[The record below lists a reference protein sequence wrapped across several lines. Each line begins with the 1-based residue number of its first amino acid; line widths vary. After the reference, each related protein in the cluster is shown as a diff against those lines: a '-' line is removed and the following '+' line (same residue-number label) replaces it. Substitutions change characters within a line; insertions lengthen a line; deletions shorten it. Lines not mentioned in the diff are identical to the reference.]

1 MANYAR
7 LIINQTDETLISLTW
22 EAPSAPNGALR
33 DWTITAT
40 MVETFSQTPVSPRS
54 WTYPVGITRARL
66 LGLTPATRYNITICV
81 GNSFGTGPLIY
92 ELVWTHIAE
101 PTQPDTPEVLK
112 KGQSTITVKLKPVI
126 NEFGPVSR
134 YKIIVSTDE
143 RNFFEDNCLKSWIES
158 QNDNLT
164 YYITAE
170 LCPKAQG
177 GGTRS
182 NHSLLLY
189 QGCCGE
195 GGVCGPLVIE
205 KTVNLTYAYYE
216 VNSLYRR
223 LPPVIRDQPDVL
235 NETEFVVGDGKRYS
249 CDSDKSW
256 YNVPLASKDQ
266 YHVSLGIVSSFQGLT
281 KTSYSSASP
290 SHNGVILLYA
300 PPDEEDGVSEGL
312 LTFLKIAIV
321 IGGLLLVMSIVI
333 FLLIRRK
340 YGGHHYRRR
349 DQQEL
354 NIRGAVTEVENS
366 AFVYDEYLPEE
377 EERKVDYYDMLHQ
390 RIWNIPRNFLDIWP
404 EVLSEGSFGTIYRG
418 TVQRKSQ
425 STDVAIYAILD
436 SELATEDKRSML
448 EGLDILVRGGDHYNT
463 LSLTGTCESQDTLYI
478 VMEYHPATLKDVLLQ
493 SRCLQ
498 HGENPKSKFCSLSES
513 AVFEFIVGIAQGM
526 DFLASKKIVHKQL
539 SCSNV
544 LMADGVIPK
553 ITGFGVAQ
561 FNRTSKKPPLL
572 PRSLQECQSRFGH
585 LPNTKHLLANNKM
598 FTNSVP
604 QQTMFVQCRRI
615 LMLFKSYS
623 EKQDYTRWSAQ
634 EVLARRIYVTK
645 SDVWSFG
652 ILVWEVCAL
661 GGTPYRQTANEQVAG
676 AILRGLR
683 LHQLHYVGDSL
694 YQFMLQCWQI
704 DVDERPSFPQI
715 LTDLNVLCTDS
726 ENK

>member
-1 MANYAR
+1 MHLKKMQLVYLLTLLMWIHIDIVENAEVPGYYVGCFRYHYPDNDAPDFTHKIDGTAAAQTVENCLAECLKQFFRFVGLMNGQSCWCGSSFGSQGAALCPQTCYGNSSQICGGFQALSVYNTGRMVPGPPKR

-22 EAPSAPNGALR
+22 EAPSAPNGALT

-40 MVETFSQTPVSPRS
+40 MVETFSQAPVSPRS

-66 LGLTPATRYNITICV
+66 LGLTPATRYNISICV
-81 GNSFGTGPLIY
+81 ANTFGTGPIIY
-92 ELVWTHIAE
+92 DLVWTHIAE
-101 PTQPDTPEVLK
+101 PTQPESPEVLK
-112 KGQSTITVKLKPVI
+112 KGQSTITIKLKPVI

-134 YKIIVSTDE
+134 YKIVVSTDE
-143 RNFFEDNCLKSWIES
+143 RNFFDDNCLKSWNES
-158 QNDNLT
+158 QNENLT
-164 YYITAE
+164 YYIAAE
-170 LCPKAQG
+170 LCPK
-177 GGTRS
+177 
-182 NHSLLLY
+182 
-189 QGCCGE
+189 E
-195 GGVCGPLVIE
+195 
-205 KTVNLTYAYYE
+205 
-216 VNSLYRR
+216 
-223 LPPVIRDQPDVL
+223 VL

-256 YNVPLASKDQ
+256 YNVPLAANYQ
-266 YHVSLGIVSSFQGLT
+266 YHVSLGVVSSFQGIT
-281 KTSYSSASP
+281 KTSYSSTSP
-290 SHNGVILLYA
+290 SHNGIILLYV
-300 PPDEEDGVSEGL
+300 PTDKEDGVSEGL

-321 IGGLLLVMSIVI
+321 ISGLLLVISIVV

-340 YGGHHYRRR
+340 YGGHRYRRR

-498 HGENPKSKFCSLSES
+498 HGEQPKSRFCSLSES

-561 FNRTSKKPPLL
+561 FSRTSK
-572 PRSLQECQSRFGH
+572 
-585 LPNTKHLLANNKM
+585 
-598 FTNSVP
+598 
-604 QQTMFVQCRRI
+604 
-615 LMLFKSYS
+615 
-623 EKQDYTRWSAQ
+623 KQDYTRWSAQ

-652 ILVWEVCAL
+652 VLVWEVCAL
-661 GGTPYRQTANEQVAG
+661 GGTPYRQMANEQVAG

-683 LHQLHYVGDSL
+683 LHQLRYVG
-694 YQFMLQCWQI
+694 
-704 DVDERPSFPQI
+704 
-715 LTDLNVLCTDS
+715 
-726 ENK
+726 

>member
-1 MANYAR
+1 
-7 LIINQTDETLISLTW
+7 
-22 EAPSAPNGALR
+22 
-33 DWTITAT
+33 
-40 MVETFSQTPVSPRS
+40 
-54 WTYPVGITRARL
+54 
-66 LGLTPATRYNITICV
+66 
-81 GNSFGTGPLIY
+81 
-92 ELVWTHIAE
+92 
-101 PTQPDTPEVLK
+101 
-112 KGQSTITVKLKPVI
+112 
-126 NEFGPVSR
+126 
-134 YKIIVSTDE
+134 
-143 RNFFEDNCLKSWIES
+143 
-158 QNDNLT
+158 
-164 YYITAE
+164 
-170 LCPKAQG
+170 
-177 GGTRS
+177 
-182 NHSLLLY
+182 
-189 QGCCGE
+189 
-195 GGVCGPLVIE
+195 
-205 KTVNLTYAYYE
+205 
-216 VNSLYRR
+216 
-223 LPPVIRDQPDVL
+223 
-235 NETEFVVGDGKRYS
+235 
-249 CDSDKSW
+249 
-256 YNVPLASKDQ
+256 
-266 YHVSLGIVSSFQGLT
+266 
-281 KTSYSSASP
+281 
-290 SHNGVILLYA
+290 
-300 PPDEEDGVSEGL
+300 
-312 LTFLKIAIV
+312 
-321 IGGLLLVMSIVI
+321 
-333 FLLIRRK
+333 K
-340 YGGHHYRRR
+340 YGGHRYIRR

-561 FNRTSKKPPLL
+561 FNRTSKK
-572 PRSLQECQSRFGH
+572 
-585 LPNTKHLLANNKM
+585 
-598 FTNSVP
+598 
-604 QQTMFVQCRRI
+604 
-615 LMLFKSYS
+615 
-623 EKQDYTRWSAQ
+623 QDYTRWSAQ

-683 LHQLHYVGDSL
+683 LHQLRYVGDSL

-726 ENK
+726 ELNMELNFNVYKDFQYEGYSENLERY